1 MSCYGHLKEAEAR
14 RHFIE
19 HNLKVTLVLK
29 NVTVEE
35 IAAMMDFLKKY
46 RQEQKT

>member
-1 MSCYGHLKEAEAR
+1 MSCHGHMTEAEAR

-29 NVTVEE
+29 NVTIEE
-35 IAAMMDFLKKY
+35 IAEIRKFLKEY
-46 RQEQKT
+46 RERKKQ

>member
-1 MSCYGHLKEAEAR
+1 MSCAGHLQEAEAR

-29 NVTVEE
+29 NVTIEE
-35 IAAMMDFLKKY
+35 IAEIKQFLTECRERKK
-46 RQEQKT
+46 Q